1 MAVKLRT
8 RWNRFVK
15 NNLRRVGI
23 FPRLA
28 ISFLLLLLVSAL
40 FLTLF
45 SFRQYSREINRNLDR
60 YASLLVQNVEWKIH
74 DTMQNYE
81 EKAVDFYGDGAV
93 IRALKANAGIREEDD
108 EAANDWYQENTY
120 LIENKLYR
128 MGMNERY
135 LVNIQFVTPFRQYHM
150 AEPNGYQR
158 GGTIRDL
165 EGFYKSEFY
174 LLPREKKGYPIWMDS
189 PKQSSTFYKNKQ
201 SVYGIGN
208 TVTLGIAVY
217 EPSDRTFLG
226 VLLFNIDLN
235 AFSGVMEGYDSYND
249 GNIFLVGQ
257 NGVLMWYNPRLSAPS
272 FPKDQT
278 IFSKM
283 EAEKKTVLRTKIDD
297 REVLLACEKVGN
309 TGFFISYIADL
320 QQIMER
326 SHKVRNLCM
335 AVLACTV
342 FAGLI
347 LAWYVTI
354 SISDPVKKLVRVM
367 KTAGEGKW
375 EVRCEEDGHDEI
387 TVLAERFNEMAD
399 KTNQLI
405 EQVYVSEIN
414 RQKLQLSLK
423 NAQLDVLLGQINPH
437 FLYNTLDII
446 RWEAMYEAN
455 GESAVTEMIE
465 TFSRL
470 CRMNIRIDSRTIRL
484 KEILEQAEVYMEV
497 INFRHREKISLKIEA
512 EVDRESC
519 YLPQF
524 TLQPL
529 IENAVVHAFEDAGRK
544 GCLRILAKRKGET
557 LFLMVEDNGKGMEKK
572 ELEALEQVLNQ
583 DEISGNSIGLV
594 NVSQR
599 IRLLY
604 GKPYGIRVFSTPG
617 EGSRIEVVLPLRT
630 YSENMES
637 IIIERE
643 KENQ

>member
-1 MAVKLRT
+1 MSVKLRT

-15 NNLRRVGI
+15 NNLRKVGI

-93 IRALKANAGIREEDD
+93 IGALKANDGIREEDD
-108 EAANDWYQENTY
+108 EAANGWYQENTY

-165 EGFYKSEFY
+165 ESFYESEFY
-174 LLPREKKGYPIWMDS
+174 LLPQETKGYPIWMDS
-189 PKQSSTFYKNKQ
+189 SKQSSTFYKNKQ

-217 EPSDRTFLG
+217 EPSKKTFLG
-226 VLLFNIDLN
+226 VLIFNIDLN
-235 AFSGVMEGYDSYND
+235 AFSGVMEGYTSYQE

-272 FPKDQT
+272 FPKDQA
-278 IFSKM
+278 IFSEM
-283 EAEKKTVLRTKIDD
+283 AREKQKVLRTKADG
-297 REVLLACEKVGN
+297 REVLLAYEKVGN
-309 TGFFISYIADL
+309 TGFFVSYIADL

-326 SHKVRNLCM
+326 PHKVRNLCM
-335 AVLACTV
+335 AVLAGTV
-342 FAGLI
+342 LVGLI
-347 LAWYVTI
+347 LSWYVTI
-354 SISDPVKKLVRVM
+354 SISDPVKKLVWVM

-414 RQKLQLSLK
+414 RQKMQLSLK

-470 CRMNIRIDSRTIRL
+470 CRMNIRMDSRTIRL

-512 EVDRESC
+512 EVDIESC

-544 GCLRILAKRKGET
+544 GCLRILAKRQGED

-572 ELEALEQVLNQ
+572 ELEALEQALNQ
-583 DEISGNSIGLV
+583 DEIRGNSIGLV

-604 GKPYGIRVFSTPG
+604 GKPYGIRIFSTPG
-617 EGSRIEVVLPLRT
+617 EGSQIEVVLPLRT

-643 KENQ
+643 KEN